1 MKQNKSAFHVNVDGF
16 CFVIIIQLLCLS
28 CLGSGTQYLLTVVQR
43 SPVDTVSF
51 DTQPLYQEFQ
61 GLQLEGYGPP
71 PMTSQQV
78 LDNFRS
84 ALFALINQPGNMEEL
99 MRGVIEEIYLL
110 PPTEPSIENQVVD
123 LLFEQVLAT
132 EEFLSSRKQF

>member
-1 MKQNKSAFHVNVDGF
+1 M
-16 CFVIIIQLLCLS
+16 
-28 CLGSGTQYLLTVVQR
+28 
-43 SPVDTVSF
+43 
-51 DTQPLYQEFQ
+51 YQEFQ
-61 GLQLEGYGPP
+61 GLQIEGYGPP
-71 PMTSQQV
+71 PMTSQQM

-99 MRGVIEEIYLL
+99 MRGIIEEIYLL

-132 EEFLSSRKQF
+132 EEFLSSRKQFWI